1 MIPDSTLIAACTVPD
16 SLNSKKSARGVV
28 EKRIDP
34 ETVIIKTGS
43 EKITVKVP
51 EEKLQAGDTVVMKFQ
66 KGYVLLEKVQMPR
79 QHPPGT
85 PDSFSSA
92 KITYSDQHLSAALD
106 SAIGQLKSG
115 EKDQF
120 VSQRI
125 ISVLNALE
133 SNASGEERDAI
144 QKASA
149 TLEKF
154 DKSPAE
160 VKNRSQELINL
171 LESVKKEIAQ
181 RTPVREL
188 EKLIFIDI
196 PDKQIPEGVY
206 KISSKEEL
214 ASFLQAKADG
224 DPDSLSP
231 AQQNKEFYI
240 RTFPSGSGTTA
251 ILLDK
256 GSLTGEIQS
265 WSRGFSSSIMQSVP
279 AQVYEQLLES
289 RESIELATLHRID
302 AVLQSARH
310 SLPQTR
316 AGSQS
321 AQAASLAQWLNTALE
336 NTEILAEVS
345 ARPPVNAS
353 TVAVQL
359 EEINAAVVK
368 DALPSLTPPE
378 QFGVTEDNLD
388 KNINRAE
395 FLTKLM
401 QKAGIDFEN
410 SISENSFSSIKEPNL
425 KYSLL
430 SLMNAVDVP
439 AKNGEEIRSDIKELQ
454 KKIDSIRASISTHLQ
469 AAADESPEIQTER
482 VAVILAKAVYIAQM
496 LQTSTENPQAAP
508 GETAKDSRFA
518 TTLSFLLKEISN
530 SLEKKTLPEFTNL
543 EQAKATGSR
552 SDFLAKLLAFLGID
566 VDRKNAGEGTAQ
578 DAPSPDFSE
587 RAHPLPGFESFR
599 PAEISQETPRQAAP
613 SRSFTE
619 TQFDSNEQ
627 IQTNRAIKGDPETFT
642 DRDLKDIQNRL
653 DSLRRSVEALRETQ
667 TEDFEAQTEKKGA
680 VVAKVISAAQWFTD
694 SEIADQLQSDKSR
707 SATVVPVLNVML
719 KEISKSLQ
727 TESLPEFTN
736 PQSFRVAVETVDKN
750 RLDLLAMILEK
761 SKTDSHFK
769 PGTFFSSQKQIVELA
784 DTLLS
789 FLTSGR
795 SGAPSGSSSEISA
808 SEQPYYKSSVTLSTD
823 SIPPED
829 IDELQVKIES
839 LKKSVQEFLQSPESQ
854 DADVKQKLK
863 SEIVEKTVLL
873 AKWFTST
880 DKPRHLEGNRPR
892 TESTASVLNTLL
904 KETISSIDKKVI
916 PEFVTDRSVKA
927 ASESPDIKTRM
938 DLLFRLLEKSGS
950 GKEGV
955 IAASAP
961 KQAVLDLTDTIVS
974 FLNSGKNLPVQE
986 KTVGNTPT
994 VTTQRTPEGVN
1005 RISRGELKEIYST
1018 IEDLR
1023 RSLQALIEADDTDT
1037 PEIITSAKA
1046 DLLGKV
1052 LSVARAINESAD
1064 KVFPDNTSKL
1074 DVSTRSVFSSLLREI
1089 VPALDKKAFPEF
1101 TSPEFISTASE
1112 VSDEKIRDDFPAKF
1126 LQKIGITADQKN
1138 PAASGTVKTQSSSDL
1153 PELLL
1158 SILSERKDILP
1169 QQRDPG
1175 STKQV
1180 SADAFKDETIRAQRQ
1195 FSLHEKRVP
1204 QSEIKELQKRIES
1217 LRKSIESLMQVQDS
1231 KNPEVSLSKGTDVL
1245 QKAVSVAQWFN
1256 ESSYEKQVKT
1266 DVPVKNTQSA
1276 SALSSI
1282 LPNDADKVDVSP
1294 RTVFSSLLREI
1305 ISALG
1310 NKSFPEFT
1318 SPEFI
1323 TTESEVPDDQAGNNF
1338 LAKLLQ
1344 KIGITADQK
1353 NPAASGT
1360 VKPQSSSDLSELL
1373 LSILSERKVIL
1384 PQHRD
1389 PGSAKQVSADE
1400 FKNETIHAQRQF
1412 SLPEKKVPQSE
1423 IKELQTRIESLR
1435 KSIES
1440 LMQIQESKSPEV
1452 RLSKGTDVLRKAV
1465 SVAQWFDEPSNDK
1478 QVKTDT
1484 PVKNSPS
1491 ASALSSIL
1499 NEIKVSLEKNTLSEF
1514 TKSEFIRTLHK
1525 NEYTASRADLLTK
1538 FMEKTGN
1545 PLETASDITQAG
1557 EKRSPDLTAAV
1568 ISILSQQKLE
1578 RDISTPESAIT
1589 ENPDTQPDQV
1599 AIEKELKAKLES
1611 LKKEI
1616 DLQLKALENQS
1627 RQKPKG
1633 NFSDISRTLPT
1644 LPEKLEKLLSTF
1656 TPQSPQTSL
1665 SGNLSQAIIEELL
1678 TEKSVSGFSNLALK
1692 SLVIPEDSTLS
1703 DKIKNL
1709 AFTALGS
1716 QTNPGIQSIQELLDF
1731 LHGNLKPQF
1740 SVLSGLLSEVEK
1752 SASGIKPNLSLFSF
1766 IKKETSETLQTY
1778 LTKVFNWFAEK
1789 SSNVLRSDFSG
1800 TAQFPAERKIFDGS
1814 TTAETGPAP
1823 TFPFDKAGLIK
1834 TAADILGILQSLE
1847 ENLTKSPFSSPTQ
1860 LKDTHSDQ
1868 NLFTGQKIAINER
1881 QTRAELRTAE
1891 NISRVI
1897 GQSVMKALSEIKDL
1911 IDSTLSE
1918 AADSEKSSNQAS
1930 GSAEKKTGPA
1940 GDGPLQKFLI
1950 KSRSELANRTENIL
1964 NRVSGELENTL
1975 KRVNETFEIFSRTA
1989 QKGQSGAATQIPVL
2003 IEKAIDEIIKNLR
2016 DLKDSL
2022 QDSSS
2027 SPLSKEISKAEL
2039 LRKSDS
2045 PSDILPER
2053 DLLGETES
2061 FSSKAQIRQSVESLL
2076 NRLESLQ
2083 LLARQTQTPA
2093 GDQQIIA
2100 LPMKIGGEWTEVNV
2114 RFVKKNQGRD
2124 KKGNQNHFSVYL
2136 NVSPSQLGA
2145 ISIQM
2150 EYERKKSLYLDVEF
2164 EKKETRTWFSKNSD
2178 DLRRSLAKLDLP
2190 MAQMVIHQVRAGQKN
2205 EPVQETDGT
2214 IDMKV

>member
-1 MIPDSTLIAACTVPD
+1 MIPDSTLIASCTVPD

-28 EKRIDP
+28 ENRIDP

-43 EKITVKVP
+43 EKISVKVP
-51 EEKLQAGDTVVMKFQ
+51 EEKLQAGDTVVMKFK
-66 KGYVLLEKVQMPR
+66 KGYVLLEKVQMP
-79 QHPPGT
+79 QQQPPGT

-92 KITYSDQHLSAALD
+92 RITYSDQHLSAALD
-106 SAIGQLKSG
+106 SAIRQLKSG
-115 EKDQF
+115 EKEQF

-133 SNASGEERDAI
+133 SNASGKEKEAI

-149 TLEKF
+149 ALENF
-154 DKSPAE
+154 VKSPVE

-181 RTPVREL
+181 KTPVREL

-196 PDKQIPEGVY
+196 PDKQIPEGLY
-206 KISSKEEL
+206 KLSSKEEI
-214 ASFLQAKADG
+214 ASFLQTKAG
-224 DPDSLSP
+224 GGPHSLSP
-231 AQQNKEFYI
+231 EQQNKELYI

-256 GSLTGEIQS
+256 GSLRGEIQS

-289 RESIELATLHRID
+289 RESIELAALHRID
-302 AVLQSARH
+302 AVLQSARY

-321 AQAASLAQWLNTALE
+321 AQAASVAQWLNTALE
-336 NTEILAEVS
+336 NTEILDEISV
-345 ARPPVNAS
+345 RPPVNAS

-368 DALPSLTPPE
+368 NALPSLTQPE

-388 KNINRAE
+388 KNMSRAG

-410 SISENSFSSIKEPNL
+410 SISENRLNSIKEPSL

-430 SLMNAVDVP
+430 SLMNAVNVP
-439 AKNGEEIRSDIKELQ
+439 AKNSEGIRSDIIELQ
-454 KKIDSIRASISTHLQ
+454 EKIDSIRASISTHLQ
-469 AAADESPEIQTER
+469 AAADENPEIQTER

-518 TTLSFLLKEISN
+518 ATLSFLLKDISN
-530 SLEKKTLPEFTNL
+530 SLEKKTLPEFTNP
-543 EQAKATGSR
+543 EQVKATGSR

-587 RAHPLPGFESFR
+587 RAHPLPGSESFR

-642 DRDLKDIQNRL
+642 DKDLKEIQNRL

-680 VVAKVISAAQWFTD
+680 VVAKAISAAQWFTD

-707 SATVVPVLNVML
+707 SATVVPVLNVLL

-736 PQSFRVAVETVDKN
+736 SHSFRAAVERADKN
-750 RLDLLAMILEK
+750 RLDLLAMLLEK
-761 SKTDSHFK
+761 SETDSHYK
-769 PGTFFSSQKQIVELA
+769 PGTLFSSQKQVTDLA

-789 FLTSGR
+789 FFTSGR
-795 SGAPSGSSSEISA
+795 SGVPSGSSSEISA
-808 SEQPYYKSSVTLSTD
+808 SEQSYFKSTATLSAD
-823 SIPPED
+823 RLPPED
-829 IDELQVKIES
+829 IDELQVRTES
-839 LKKSVQEFLQSPESQ
+839 LKKSVQELLEFSESQ

-863 SEIVEKTVLL
+863 SEIVEKSLQF

-880 DKPRHLEGNRPR
+880 DNPGHSEENRSQ

-938 DLLFRLLEKSGS
+938 DLLFRLFEKSGS
-950 GKEGV
+950 GKEGT
-955 IAASAP
+955 AAVSAQ
-961 KQAVLDLTDTIVS
+961 KQAVLDLTNTIVS
-974 FLNSGKNLPVQE
+974 FLNSGRSLPVQE
-986 KTVGNTPT
+986 KIGGNAPA
-994 VTTQRTPEGVN
+994 VTTQRAPDEVN
-1005 RISRGELKEIYST
+1005 RISREELKEISSKL
-1018 IEDLR
+1018 EDLR
-1023 RSLQALIEADDTDT
+1023 NSLKALIEKNDTDT
-1037 PEIITSAKA
+1037 PEIRISAKA
-1046 DLLGKV
+1046 DVLGKV
-1052 LSVARAINESAD
+1052 LSVASAISKSAEN
-1064 KVFPDNTSKL
+1064 VYPDDTNKI

-1089 VPALDKKAFPEF
+1089 VSALDKKALPEF
-1101 TSPEFISTASE
+1101 TSQEFTSTVSE
-1112 VSDEKIRDDFPAKF
+1112 VSDEKIRDEFLAKF
-1126 LQKIGITADQKN
+1126 LQKIGFMADQKN
-1138 PAASGTVKTQSSSDL
+1138 PAASGTVKIQSSSDL

-1180 SADAFKDETIRAQRQ
+1180 SADAFKDETIRAQSQ
-1195 FSLHEKRVP
+1195 FSLPEKRVL
-1204 QSEIKELQKRIES
+1204 QAEIKELQTRIES
-1217 LRKSIESLMQVQDS
+1217 LRKSIENLMQVQDS
-1231 KNPEVSLSKGTDVL
+1231 KSPEVRLSKGTDVL

-1266 DVPVKNTQSA
+1266 D
-1276 SALSSI
+1276 
-1282 LPNDADKVDVSP
+1282 
-1294 RTVFSSLLREI
+1294 
-1305 ISALG
+1305 
-1310 NKSFPEFT
+1310 
-1318 SPEFI
+1318 
-1323 TTESEVPDDQAGNNF
+1323 
-1338 LAKLLQ
+1338 
-1344 KIGITADQK
+1344 
-1353 NPAASGT
+1353 
-1360 VKPQSSSDLSELL
+1360 
-1373 LSILSERKVIL
+1373 
-1384 PQHRD
+1384 
-1389 PGSAKQVSADE
+1389 
-1400 FKNETIHAQRQF
+1400 
-1412 SLPEKKVPQSE
+1412 
-1423 IKELQTRIESLR
+1423 
-1435 KSIES
+1435 
-1440 LMQIQESKSPEV
+1440 
-1452 RLSKGTDVLRKAV
+1452 
-1465 SVAQWFDEPSNDK
+1465 
-1478 QVKTDT
+1478 T

-1499 NEIKVSLEKNTLSEF
+1499 DEIKVSLEKNTLPEF
-1514 TKSEFIRTLHK
+1514 TKSEFIRALHK
-1525 NEYTASRADLLTK
+1525 NEDTASRADLLTK
-1538 FMEKTGN
+1538 FLEKTGN
-1545 PLETASDITQAG
+1545 YLEKASDVAQAG
-1557 EKRSPDLTAAV
+1557 NKRSPDLTAAV
-1568 ISILSQQKLE
+1568 ISILSQQELE
-1578 RDISTPESAIT
+1578 RDISKQATPESAIK

-1599 AIEKELKAKLES
+1599 AIEKELKARLES

-1616 DLQLKALENQS
+1616 DFQLKALENQS
-1627 RQKPKG
+1627 RQKPQE
-1633 NFSDISRTLPT
+1633 NFSDISRTLST
-1644 LPEKLEKLLSTF
+1644 LPEKLGKLLSTF
-1656 TPQSPQTSL
+1656 VSQSPEASL
-1665 SGNLSQAIIEELL
+1665 AGNLSQAIIEELL
-1678 TEKSVSGFSNLALK
+1678 SEKSVSGFSNLALK

-1703 DKIKNL
+1703 LKIKNL
-1709 AFTALGS
+1709 ALTALGS
-1716 QTNPGIQSIQELLDF
+1716 QINPGTQSLQELLNF
-1731 LHGNLKPQF
+1731 LNGNLKPQV
-1740 SVLSGLLSEVEK
+1740 SILSGLLDEVVK
-1752 SASGIKPNLSLFSF
+1752 SASGIKPDMPLFSF

-1778 LTKVFNWFAEK
+1778 LTKVVNWFAEK

-1800 TAQFPAERKIFDGS
+1800 MSQFPAEQKIFNGS
-1814 TTAETGPAP
+1814 TPSGTGPAP
-1823 TFPFDKAGLIK
+1823 SFPFDKAGLIK
-1834 TAADILGILQSLE
+1834 TASDILGILHGLE
-1847 ENLTKSPFSSPTQ
+1847 ESLTKVPFSSRTQ
-1860 LKDTHSDQ
+1860 LKDTTFDQ
-1868 NLFTGQKIAINER
+1868 NLFTDQKTTINER
-1881 QTRAELRTAE
+1881 QTRAGLKTAE
-1891 NISRVI
+1891 NVPRVI

-1911 IDSTLSE
+1911 LKSTIPE
-1918 AADSEKSSNQAS
+1918 TAASEKSSNQAS
-1930 GSAEKKTGPA
+1930 GSAEKKTGSA
-1940 GDGPLQKFLI
+1940 GDEPLQKFVI

-1975 KRVNETFEIFSRTA
+1975 KRVNETFERFSGTA
-1989 QKGQSGAATQIPVL
+1989 KKGQPGAASQIPVL
-2003 IEKAIDEIIKNLR
+2003 IEKAIDEIVKNLH

-2022 QDSSS
+2022 RDSSL
-2027 SPLSKEISKAEL
+2027 SPLSKEIAKAEL

-2045 PSDILPER
+2045 PLETSPER
-2053 DLLGETES
+2053 DFSGEAES
-2061 FSSKAQIRQSVESLL
+2061 FSSKVQIRQSVESLL

-2083 LLARQTQTPA
+2083 LLARQTQTPS
-2093 GDQQIIA
+2093 GDQQIVA

-2164 EKKETRTWFSKNSD
+2164 EKKETRIWFSKNSD

-2205 EPVQETDGT
+2205 ETVQEIDGA